1 LPHKVVDYT
10 EVVPID
16 WSGRRQNVKAS
27 TSVFGLATCVAVGM
41 QVGFAQ
47 AVMASGGFAGQRL
60 LPLILAWVTWNL
72 LPATLF
78 AIGRLLR
85 RAGR

>member
-1 LPHKVVDYT
+1 MRWTYT
-10 EVVPID
+10 ERMPID
-16 WSGRRQNVKAS
+16 WSGRRQSVKPS
-27 TSVFGLATCVAVGM
+27 TSFFGFAVCVATGM

-47 AVMASGGFAGQRL
+47 TLMASGGVARHKPA
-60 LPLILAWVTWNL
+60 PLILGWVMWNL

-78 AIGRLLR
+78 GISRLLR

>member
-1 LPHKVVDYT
+1 M
-10 EVVPID
+10 PID
-16 WSGRRQNVKAS
+16 WSGRRQNVKPS
-27 TSVFGLATCVAVGM
+27 TSVFGLAVCVAIGM

-47 AVMASGGFAGQRL
+47 TVMASGGSAGQRT
-60 LPLILAWVTWNL
+60 LPLILGWVAWNL

-78 AIGRLLR
+78 AISRLLR

>member
-1 LPHKVVDYT
+1 M
-10 EVVPID
+10 PID
-16 WSGRRQNVKAS
+16 WSGRRQSVKPS
-27 TSVFGLATCVAVGM
+27 TSVFGFAACVAVGM
-41 QVGFAQ
+41 QVGFAH
-47 AVMASGGFAGQRL
+47 AVIASGGFAGQRL
-60 LPLILAWVTWNL
+60 LPLILGWMTWNL